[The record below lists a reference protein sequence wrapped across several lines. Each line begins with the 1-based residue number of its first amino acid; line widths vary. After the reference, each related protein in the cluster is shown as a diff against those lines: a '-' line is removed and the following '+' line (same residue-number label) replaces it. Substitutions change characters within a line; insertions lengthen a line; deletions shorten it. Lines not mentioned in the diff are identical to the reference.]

1 MEVAADDGKESK
13 EEGNVNNLSNLKSR
27 ANGLI
32 EFAGWRMV
40 VKGNH
45 FHPHTQWKL
54 ILLLIADNSRTS
66 DQGGEGMGWK
76 MS

>member
-32 EFAGWRMV
+32 EFAG
-40 VKGNH
+40 
-45 FHPHTQWKL
+45 
-54 ILLLIADNSRTS
+54 
-66 DQGGEGMGWK
+66 
-76 MS
+76 